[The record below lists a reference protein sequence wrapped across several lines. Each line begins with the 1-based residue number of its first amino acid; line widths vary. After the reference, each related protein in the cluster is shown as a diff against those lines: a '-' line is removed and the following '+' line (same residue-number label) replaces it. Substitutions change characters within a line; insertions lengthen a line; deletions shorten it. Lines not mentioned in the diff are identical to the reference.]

1 MGLWIRR
8 FLVEHLQEC
17 NLSLNTQK
25 SYRDMLRRLLPFAAD
40 KTHRS
45 IDQLKIDDLSAERAR
60 SFLCGVEID
69 RGRRIA
75 TRSQRVAGIRSEE
88 RSVAA
93 IEGWILGLS

>member
-1 MGLWIRR
+1 
-8 FLVEHLQEC
+8 
-17 NLSLNTQK
+17 
-25 SYRDMLRRLLPFAAD
+25 MLRQLLPFAAD

-93 IEGWILGLS
+93 MEGWILGRVWEINQTKVFDAWILCD